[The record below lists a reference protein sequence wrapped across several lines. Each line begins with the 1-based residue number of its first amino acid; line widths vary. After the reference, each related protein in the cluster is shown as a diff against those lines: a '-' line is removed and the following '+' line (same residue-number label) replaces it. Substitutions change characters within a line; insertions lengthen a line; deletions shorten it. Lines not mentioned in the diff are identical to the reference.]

1 MIVKAYPQLR
11 FASRALAPSSLRR
24 KYSIYPNAAHIHANR
39 RYLFFRRSFIWNAV
53 TMSGNAMERKL
64 TGIRYPVCA
73 VIALPGA
80 ITMPEPP
87 DPPPK
92 REPFWS
98 SITIKDG
105 MTDDAKTRSLG
116 TGAFLRTMSMI
127 RKTSIAGAAARKKLG
142 FAAVVSVKRSVKT
155 KYDFG
160 VSFLEISFS
169 VFMYTR
175 IVHSPSHFIIR

>member
-1 MIVKAYPQLR
+1 
-11 FASRALAPSSLRR
+11 
-24 KYSIYPNAAHIHANR
+24 
-39 RYLFFRRSFIWNAV
+39 
-53 TMSGNAMERKL
+53 MSGNAMERKL

-80 ITMPEPP
+80 ITMPEPA

-175 IVHSPSHFIIR
+175 IGNGAAIAYMLCLLTLIFIVTTLCLSRLGGNED